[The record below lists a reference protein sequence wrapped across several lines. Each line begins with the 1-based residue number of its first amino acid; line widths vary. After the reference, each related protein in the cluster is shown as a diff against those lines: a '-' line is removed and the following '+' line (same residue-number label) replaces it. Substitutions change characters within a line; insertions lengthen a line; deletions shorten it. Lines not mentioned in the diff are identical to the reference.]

1 MESALIY
8 KETAFLWE
16 GAWRALTSATLTGR
30 NWGQNMPWDWLSELV
45 ENKVPVTYVPGG
57 DLWNYKLGGVR

>member
-1 MESALIY
+1 
-8 KETAFLWE
+8 
-16 GAWRALTSATLTGR
+16 
-30 NWGQNMPWDWLSELV
+30 MPWDWLSELV